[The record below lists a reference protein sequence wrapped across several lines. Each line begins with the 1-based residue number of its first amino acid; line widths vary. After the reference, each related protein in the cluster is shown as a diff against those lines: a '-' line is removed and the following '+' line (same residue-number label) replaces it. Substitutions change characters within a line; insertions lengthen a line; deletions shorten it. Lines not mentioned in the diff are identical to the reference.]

1 MMKIKKLSKTEYE
14 IETKQDLIYIT
25 KERSPDTKDLY
36 IYFIDIFSNDL
47 QDMDIHWGENFDDF
61 DNVIDYIQDN
71 YNISDNIINQIKL

>member
-1 MMKIKKLSKTEYE
+1 MNIKKLSKTEYE

-25 KERSPDTKDLY
+25 KERNPATKDLY

>member
-1 MMKIKKLSKTEYE
+1 MKIKKLSKTEYE

-25 KERSPDTKDLY
+25 KERNPATKDLY

>member
-1 MMKIKKLSKTEYE
+1 MKIKKLSKTEYE
-14 IETKQDLIYIT
+14 IETKHDLIYIT
-25 KERSPDTKDLY
+25 KERNPATKDLY

>member
-1 MMKIKKLSKTEYE
+1 MKIKKLSKTEYK

-25 KERSPDTKDLY
+25 KKRNPATKDLY

-47 QDMDIHWGENFDDF
+47 QDMDIYWGENFDDF